1 MVSCFR
7 KTRARNTDK
16 GAAGSKYTVCVKKTK
31 KGSKSASRSA
41 SKSASKS
48 ASRSASKSA
57 SRSASKSASRS
68 ASKSASPKSVNSRPV
83 RKSRRVRKPVQRLG
97 FN

>member
-31 KGSKSASRSA
+31 KG
-41 SKSASKS
+41 
-48 ASRSASKSA
+48 SKSA

>member
-16 GAAGSKYTVCVKKTK
+16 GPAGSKYTVCVKKTK
-31 KGSKSASRSA
+31 KG
-41 SKSASKS
+41 SKS

>member
-31 KGSKSASRSA
+31 KG
-41 SKSASKS
+41 SKS